1 MKKVLSLVLAFVLMF
16 TICVP
21 VFAEY
26 VGSTPVRVDGS
37 TVGASYTVTIPA
49 RVDICWGATYTN
61 IPFTVE
67 CHLETGK
74 VLDFDVEGQ
83 NGYLLKDGVLG
94 AIPYALMNGNFSL
107 TDSVVPETYV
117 DDVLTIFILPEHW
130 EQVPIDNYADLVT
143 FNVSIKTQ

>member
-16 TICVP
+16 TICIP

-49 RVDICWGATYTN
+49 KVDICWGATYTN

-83 NGYLLKDGVLG
+83 NGYLLKDGV
-94 AIPYALMNGNFSL
+94 I
-107 TDSVVPETYV
+107 
-117 DDVLTIFILPEHW
+117 
-130 EQVPIDNYADLVT
+130 ADLT
-143 FNVSIKTQ
+143 LSADPSWQIENFRKYKKGE